1 MNRLRELRIKHG
13 LTQAELAQR
22 VNRSK
27 YFISHIE
34 NGHALPGRETLKELA
49 HIFDVPMEH
58 LLDDTE
64 PSSPPQT
71 ATARG

>member
-1 MNRLRELRIKHG
+1 MNRLRELRVKHG
-13 LTQAELAQR
+13 LTQAELAHR

-49 HIFDVPMEH
+49 RVFDVPMEH
-58 LLDDTE
+58 LLDADE
-64 PSSPPQT
+64 PSSSAKKSAAQS
-71 ATARG
+71 